1 MTSGMTAFAIAV
13 GGTSLACYVL
23 TTRLQNRRGPRR
35 SSSDNSGADGG
46 HVSDGGGMP
55 FGWSGGD
62 HSVSDSSD
70 DLAAAQTQAIAE
82 VAAKAVAEVMAEA
95 INPVRPW
102 KTNGILIRCSKGF

>member
-23 TTRLQNRRGPRR
+23 TN
-35 SSSDNSGADGG
+35 GG

-70 DLAAAQTQAIAE
+70 DPADGGADAGDGGG
-82 VAAKAVAEVMAEA
+82 
-95 INPVRPW
+95 N
-102 KTNGILIRCSKGF
+102 